1 MQIKL
6 DDIEMIAAIVGAA
19 VSIVVA
25 ILGGVWRLL
34 GSFRETML
42 DHLSAVD
49 MGLEDRQE
57 AWRKMLESHIHAE
70 TVEFEALHEL
80 RREMSLIRQDLE
92 AGYPTRRE
100 MQERLDSM
108 MKTIEEIREIVE
120 ARKASGNDPASGR
133 PIEGDRRMA
142 EQRGEKGGD

>member
-1 MQIKL
+1 
-6 DDIEMIAAIVGAA
+6 MIATIVGAA
-19 VSIVVA
+19 VSIAVA

-34 GSFRETML
+34 GSFREAML

-49 MGLEDRQE
+49 KGLEDRQE

-108 MKTIEEIREIVE
+108 RMTVEEIRRIVD
-120 ARKASGNDPASGR
+120 ARKASGADPVSGR
-133 PIEGDRRMA
+133 PIEADRRGA
-142 EQRGEKGGD
+142 AQ